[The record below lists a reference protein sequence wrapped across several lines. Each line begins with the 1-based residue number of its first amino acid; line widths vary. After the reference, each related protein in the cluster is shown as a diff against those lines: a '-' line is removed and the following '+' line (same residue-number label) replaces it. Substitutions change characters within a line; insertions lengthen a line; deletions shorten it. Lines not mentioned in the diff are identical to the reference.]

1 VAVGETR
8 CNILMMGNSGAGKS
22 TLVNVMSDDADK
34 EKNKALVG
42 HFGGRNTK
50 RLSVHYNEEKK
61 YALIDTK
68 GLDLGFLSQQETINQ
83 VRKYIKKSIK
93 SGDADA
99 AIDVIWYCVDSQG
112 ERFYKQNVE
121 QILSVYKYFRK
132 VPVFIVL
139 TKAYCSET
147 ARKQN
152 ENGIRNDLEKYD
164 KKGKINLQ
172 GIISVNSTT
181 FFTADDNAIDPFG
194 IEELEIKTNDILP
207 DAKKISEENLL
218 RGKKNLKRRQAN
230 MTVTTCTTAAVS
242 VGVLPLVIPDT
253 MVLTPLQTVMIRAI
267 CKIYEI
273 NSKTSETIATAVFDA
288 TMVSKISKTVL
299 SALKA
304 IPVVNVIGGLLNGIV
319 AGVITIAVGEA
330 TIVLCKKIDAGEL
343 SEIDVEGMKKLVME
357 QGIPELRK
365 MLDQLQVAFSKTD
378 VSKLNADRIKR
389 FFTAIIKKYNTD
401 DDSK

>member
-1 VAVGETR
+1 
-8 CNILMMGNSGAGKS
+8 
-22 TLVNVMSDDADK
+22 
-34 EKNKALVG
+34 
-42 HFGGRNTK
+42 
-50 RLSVHYNEEKK
+50 
-61 YALIDTK
+61 
-68 GLDLGFLSQQETINQ
+68 
-83 VRKYIKKSIK
+83 
-93 SGDADA
+93 
-99 AIDVIWYCVDSQG
+99 
-112 ERFYKQNVE
+112 
-121 QILSVYKYFRK
+121 
-132 VPVFIVL
+132 
-139 TKAYCSET
+139 
-147 ARKQN
+147 
-152 ENGIRNDLEKYD
+152 
-164 KKGKINLQ
+164 
-172 GIISVNSTT
+172 
-181 FFTADDNAIDPFG
+181 
-194 IEELEIKTNDILP
+194 
-207 DAKKISEENLL
+207 
-218 RGKKNLKRRQAN
+218 
-230 MTVTTCTTAAVS
+230 
-242 VGVLPLVIPDT
+242 
-253 MVLTPLQTVMIRAI
+253 MIRAI